1 MYLIF
6 DTETTGLPKN
16 WRAPISD
23 TENWPRCV
31 QLAWQVHDEIG
42 NLIESKSYI
51 IKPDNFDIPYESEKI
66 HGISTLLAEAE
77 GIELDSVLNEFNN
90 SISKSKFIIGHN
102 VNFDLNVI
110 GCEFYRRNI
119 ISNIEFTDV
128 LDTCTELTADLCK
141 LPGGRGGKFKLP
153 TLTELHQF
161 LFESSFEEAH
171 NASADVEATARCFL
185 ELIRIKNFKK
195 EQLQSTDD
203 YFVKFAENNPSV
215 IEKAGIKHIN
225 LKKKSKDLKSK
236 LQQNE
241 NESIDQ
247 EIIDSGNINL
257 DDIDFTHL
265 HNHSQFSMLQS
276 TIKIKDLV
284 EKAFEYNMR
293 AVAITDLGNMMGA
306 FRFVDAVKKKNR
318 VIREINESS
327 EEKKSLIKPIIG
339 CVLNVCEDHL
349 NKNYRDNGYQV
360 VFLAKNKNG
369 YNNLSKL
376 SSLAYTKGFYYV
388 PRVDKNLVL
397 EYKEDLIVL
406 SGNLYGEVSN
416 KILNTGKMKLKNL

>member
-1 MYLIF
+1 
-6 DTETTGLPKN
+6 
-16 WRAPISD
+16 
-23 TENWPRCV
+23 
-31 QLAWQVHDEIG
+31 
-42 NLIESKSYI
+42 
-51 IKPDNFDIPYESEKI
+51 
-66 HGISTLLAEAE
+66 
-77 GIELDSVLNEFNN
+77 
-90 SISKSKFIIGHN
+90 
-102 VNFDLNVI
+102 
-110 GCEFYRRNI
+110 
-119 ISNIEFTDV
+119 
-128 LDTCTELTADLCK
+128 
-141 LPGGRGGKFKLP
+141 
-153 TLTELHQF
+153 
-161 LFESSFEEAH
+161 
-171 NASADVEATARCFL
+171 
-185 ELIRIKNFKK
+185 
-195 EQLQSTDD
+195 
-203 YFVKFAENNPSV
+203 
-215 IEKAGIKHIN
+215 
-225 LKKKSKDLKSK
+225 
-236 LQQNE
+236 
-241 NESIDQ
+241 
-247 EIIDSGNINL
+247 
-257 DDIDFTHL
+257 
-265 HNHSQFSMLQS
+265 MLQS

-284 EKAFEYNMR
+284 DKAFEYNMK

-416 KILNTGKMKLKNL
+416 KILSTGKKEAEESLIWWKNNFKDDFYLEVNRHNQDDEDTVNNVLLEFSKKHEVKLVATNNTFYLDNSSACLLYTSPSPRDIS